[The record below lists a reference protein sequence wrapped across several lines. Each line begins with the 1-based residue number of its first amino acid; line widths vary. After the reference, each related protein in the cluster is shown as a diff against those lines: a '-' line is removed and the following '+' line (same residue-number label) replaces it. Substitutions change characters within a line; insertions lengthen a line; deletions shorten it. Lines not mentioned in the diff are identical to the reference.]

1 MKAMSRRKFLEMLG
15 AMGVVTILP
24 SGTGAQTAGL
34 GTLKEGYAFFTT
46 PESAFV
52 EAAVSRLIPK
62 DELGP
67 GALEAGVSYFID
79 QQLAGTFGT
88 GAKTYRQGPWG
99 ESIPEQ
105 GYQLPLSPQEVYR
118 LGITLTNQYCKKKYG
133 KTFDGLSM
141 QEQDEVL
148 KGLDSGTVSLGE
160 LPAKTFFGM
169 LYDNTMEGFFADPI
183 YGGNRDKVGWKLVGF
198 PGVAASYAGLIE
210 EYNKPYD
217 VEPVGIADVLQGQ
230 ASLDDHGHVVHKPRK
245 IEERS

>member
-1 MKAMSRRKFLEMLG
+1 MDAMSRRKFLEML
-15 AMGVVTILP
+15 AATGVITILP
-24 SGTGAQTAGL
+24 SGISAQTKGL
-34 GTLKEGYAFFTT
+34 GTLKEGYAFFTP
-46 PESAFV
+46 PEAAFV

-79 QQLAGTFGT
+79 QQLAGVFGT

-105 GYQLPLSPQEVYR
+105 GYQLPLSPQELYR
-118 LGITLTNQYCKKKYG
+118 LGIALANQHCTKKYG
-133 KTFDGLSM
+133 KTFDVLSIEE
-141 QEQDEVL
+141 QEEVL

-160 LPAKTFFGM
+160 VPAKTFFGM

-210 EYNKPYD
+210 QYNKSYD
-217 VEPVGIADVLQGQ
+217 VEPVGIADVLQGN
-230 ASLDDHGHVVHKPRK
+230 ASLDDHGHVLHRPKKVMK
-245 IEERS
+245 RS

>member
-1 MKAMSRRKFLEMLG
+1 MDAVSRRKFLEMLG
-15 AMGVVTILP
+15 VMGIVTILP
-24 SGTGAQTAGL
+24 PGTGAQTKGL
-34 GTLKEGYAFFTT
+34 GTLKEGYAFFTP

-79 QQLAGTFGT
+79 QQLSGVFGT

-105 GYQLPLSPQEVYR
+105 GYQLPLSPQELYR
-118 LGITLTNQYCKKKYG
+118 LGIALTNQHCTKKYG
-133 KTFDGLSM
+133 KTFDALAP
-141 QEQDEVL
+141 QEQDDVL
-148 KGLDSGTVSLGE
+148 KGLDSGNVSLGE
-160 LPAKTFFGM
+160 VPPKIFFGM

-210 EYNKPYD
+210 QYNKPYE
-217 VEPVGIADVLQGQ
+217 VEPVGIADVLQGN
-230 ASLDDHGHVVHKPRK
+230 AGLDEHGHVVHEAKKSAR
-245 IEERS
+245 RS

>member
-1 MKAMSRRKFLEMLG
+1 MNDMSRRKFLEMLG
-15 AMGVVTILP
+15 AMGIVSMLP
-24 SGTGAQTAGL
+24 SEAGAQTKGL
-34 GTLKEGYAFFTT
+34 GTLREGYAFFTA

-105 GYQLPLSPQEVYR
+105 GYQLPLTPQEVYR
-118 LGITLTNQYCKKKYG
+118 LGIALTNTYCTKKYG
-133 KTFDGLSM
+133 KTFDGLSG
-141 QEQDEVL
+141 QEQEEVL
-148 KGLDSGTVSLGE
+148 KGLDSGTVLLGE

-210 EYNKPYD
+210 QYNKPYE
-217 VEPVGIADVLQGQ
+217 VEPVGIADVLQGH
-230 ASLDDHGHVVHKPRK
+230 ASLDDHGHVVHKPK
-245 IEERS
+245 KTAERS